1 MKVMQLPPDISKT
14 TLSPQS
20 VGLAGFEPMAGSFT
34 LWFIEEKN
42 TAMVFCHSSSLRKEI
57 QEINWKRKT
66 EQVRLN
72 FSDHWSHT
80 TLKYCT
86 LCQCTEVIIKGM
98 RFLS

>member
-1 MKVMQLPPDISKT
+1 MSHHIVNCQNVPITFSFYSDLTMKVMQLPPDISKT

-42 TAMVFCHSSSLRKEI
+42 TAIVFCHSSSLRKEI

-66 EQVRLN
+66 EQVR
-72 FSDHWSHT
+72 F
-80 TLKYCT
+80 Y
-86 LCQCTEVIIKGM
+86 
-98 RFLS
+98 

>member
-1 MKVMQLPPDISKT
+1 MSHHIVGCQNVPITFSFYSDLTMKVMQLPPDISKT

-42 TAMVFCHSSSLRKEI
+42 TAIVFCHSSSLRKEI

-66 EQVRLN
+66 EQVR
-72 FSDHWSHT
+72 F
-80 TLKYCT
+80 Y
-86 LCQCTEVIIKGM
+86 
-98 RFLS
+98 

>member
-66 EQVRLN
+66 EQVRFN
-72 FSDHWSHT
+72 WVESHS
-80 TLKYCT
+80 YCT
-86 LCQCTEVIIKGM
+86 LCQCIEVIIKGM

>member
-1 MKVMQLPPDISKT
+1 MKVMQLPQDISKT

-20 VGLAGFEPMAGSFT
+20 VGLAGFEPMTGSFT
-34 LWFIEEKN
+34 LWFIEEKI
-42 TAMVFCHSSSLRKEI
+42 TAIVFCHSSSLRKEI

-80 TLKYCT
+80 TLK
-86 LCQCTEVIIKGM
+86 
-98 RFLS
+98 